1 MLFLSIADSAYRTL
15 HDRHTAIPSCNLGI
29 EAQPCANTI
38 AIDAIYQNLS
48 IFVSIFALNLLNIEP
63 QLFFYI
69 ENPDDR
75 ENGLWIHTA

>member
-1 MLFLSIADSAYRTL
+1 MTVILPYPL
-15 HDRHTAIPSCNLGI
+15 AIGASKLNH
-29 EAQPCANTI
+29 ANTI
-38 AIDAIYQNLS
+38 AINTIYQNLS